1 MPIPRMSHDEM
12 RTALDEIRQALCA
25 HEQWLENLNTTLICS
40 QVPDKRDLHPDAH
53 RQCRFGQWLYGAGSA
68 RIGSHPSF
76 SQIASSNEQ
85 VHNYAR
91 NMLLCSQERRPI
103 SLDSYHLFL
112 ASSKQLQLQALTAK
126 RELEEALYNLD
137 PLTGA
142 KNRVT
147 MLTLLREQRELVQR
161 KVNRTSIAIIDID
174 HFKDI
179 NDRYGHLKGDEV
191 LSSVARAMMACLRP
205 YDSLFRYGGE
215 EFLLCA
221 PGADLE
227 EGRIMVER
235 LRYEAARLVFKER
248 GQPDFSV
255 TLSAGL
261 TLIDP
266 DIAIEESVDRADK
279 AMLSAKSGGRNGMMI
294 WDASMR

>member
-1 MPIPRMSHDEM
+1 MPIPRMSHEEM
-12 RTALDEIRQALCA
+12 RTALDEIRQALTA
-25 HEQWLENLNTTLICS
+25 HEQWLENMNSTLICS
-40 QVPDKRDLHPDAH
+40 QVPDKRDLQPDAH
-53 RQCRFGQWLYGAGSA
+53 RHCRFGQWLYGPGSA

-76 SQIASSNEQ
+76 SQIAISHEQ
-85 VHNYAR
+85 VHQYAR
-91 NMLLCSQERRPI
+91 NMLLCIQDRRPI
-103 SLDSYHLFL
+103 ALDSYHLFL
-112 ASSKQLQLQALTAK
+112 ASSKQMQLQSLTAK

-147 MLTLLREQRELVQR
+147 MLTILREQRELVQR
-161 KVNRTSIAIIDID
+161 KVNRASIAIVDID

-191 LSSVARAMMACLRP
+191 LSGVARAMIACLRP

-227 EGRIMVER
+227 EGRAMVER
-235 LRYEAARLVFKER
+235 LRYEVARLEFKDIDR
-248 GQPDFSV
+248 PDFSV
-255 TLSAGL
+255 TVSAGL

-266 DIAIEESVDRADK
+266 DVPIEDSVDRADR
-279 AMLSAKSGGRNGMMI
+279 AMLVAKSGGRNGTKI